1 MSDWKIFYRD
11 DRSRDVQST
20 HQRESQ
26 SPPSRTG
33 RKGERAMI
41 RSWILLSAIFATFGV
56 ALTGCAATPFSPGY
70 YAGGYPYGIR
80 GYYCGEWRV
89 WPGASCVDPRV
100 AY

>member
-1 MSDWKIFYRD
+1 MSEWKIFYRD
-11 DRSRDVQST
+11 DHGREFQST

-33 RKGERAMI
+33 RKGETAMI

-56 ALTGCAATPFSPGY
+56 ALAGCAATPFSPGY
-70 YAGGYPYGIR
+70 YAGGYPYGIS

-89 WPGASCVDPRV
+89 WPGASCADPRA

>member
-11 DRSRDVQST
+11 DHGREFQST

-33 RKGERAMI
+33 RKGETAMI

-56 ALTGCAATPFSPGY
+56 ALAGCAATPFSPGY
-70 YAGGYPYGIR
+70 YAGGYP
-80 GYYCGEWRV
+80 
-89 WPGASCVDPRV
+89 
-100 AY
+100 